1 MVKFVSIVLFQL
13 FLQTQLIYLF
23 PFSSLFWLNGSRCS
37 EASKGVYTRG
47 TLDPICLEA
56 MDSNI
61 EDWVEDLGDTGSD
74 ELRWMDVTVPG
85 EWKVMNHRVQSTDDC
100 NDSTNDR
107 GSDDGRGMDIN
118 DD

>member
-1 MVKFVSIVLFQL
+1 
-13 FLQTQLIYLF
+13 
-23 PFSSLFWLNGSRCS
+23 
-37 EASKGVYTRG
+37 
-47 TLDPICLEA
+47 

-61 EDWVEDLGDTGSD
+61 EDWVEDLGVTGGD

-85 EWKVMNHRVQSTDDC
+85 EWKVLNHRVQSTDDG
-100 NDSTNDR
+100 NDSTDDR